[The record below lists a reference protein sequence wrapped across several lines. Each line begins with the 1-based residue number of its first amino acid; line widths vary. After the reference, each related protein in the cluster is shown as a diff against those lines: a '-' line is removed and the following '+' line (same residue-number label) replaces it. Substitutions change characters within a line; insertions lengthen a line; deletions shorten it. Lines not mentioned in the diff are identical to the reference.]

1 MSEPSR
7 ETMRHVDARTE
18 PLEAYDLEPDEVV
31 DGSPTTAEVS
41 VTTIGDVE
49 VGIWQITPGTVR
61 DVEKDEVFV
70 VLEGTLTMHLGDPA
84 ERVELTQHSVVAVEP
99 GTALQLQNDGADD
112 VVVFIYGAPPEQAG
126 ADFFPDAA
134 P

>member
-1 MSEPSR
+1 MSEPAR
-7 ETMRHVDARTE
+7 ETTRHVDARTE

-31 DGSPTTAEVS
+31 DGTPTTAEVS

-70 VLEGTLTMHLGDPA
+70 VLEGEGTIRFASGEVVDLGPGSLVRLHVGEVTEWEIRKTL
-84 ERVELTQHSVVAVEP
+84 RKVYVV
-99 GTALQLQNDGADD
+99 
-112 VVVFIYGAPPEQAG
+112 
-126 ADFFPDAA
+126 
-134 P
+134 